1 MNTDTLQTFI
11 SDNVHANVPDSVV
24 GEMMKDAETM
34 DFGSFVEKWDDTL
47 KAKSAGWSDVRGEAK
62 SLPERLTT
70 AFGTSDSKN
79 PFVQDAN
86 FKDELYEKSFKDVPK
101 DKYDATIEQ
110 MSKYWEDEKRARE
123 YTASKKRRERAV
135 EGKLTGE
142 DAKNNWPWWKK
153 MLASDYA
160 KQRYINEPEKSLF
173 AGDNTLRFGMTK
185 WGESPKLGDVLEGS
199 LLNKGDDIS
208 DLSYGT
214 AGAAGDV
221 LPGYGLLVGPA
232 ARAARDV
239 HHKVVDSPYQKE
251 WSDIAQDAATD
262 AVVNA
267 SVDFLPNLRRY
278 TSMAKRGTK
287 GSPIATVMNL
297 EDDVK
302 NIREQVDFI
311 DKVFDGSNYTELKRQ
326 IDKLPDGTFK
336 TDLQKYVADPRH
348 IDEDG
353 IAETIANWRKATDYM
368 LDKEQSKIIDYARQ
382 DIDKKAKLVGADDV
396 FEHPLTQRMIF
407 APELTDKQKLAKNIV
422 RGVETAAQ
430 KGGPILKEIDT
441 AKGRGSEPAVDDK
454 LAKDWYKQNYERD
467 WQMGF
472 KPNEKEGDLLW
483 EAYKEWKEGK

>member
-1 MNTDTLQTFI
+1 MDIDTLQTFI

-24 GEMMKDAETM
+24 GEMMKDAENM
-34 DFGSFVEKWDDTL
+34 DFGSFVDKWDDTL
-47 KAKSAGWSDVRGEAK
+47 KANSAGWSDMRGTAK
-62 SLPERLTT
+62 SLPERLTA

-101 DKYDATIEQ
+101 DKYDATVEQ

-123 YTASKKRRERAV
+123 YTAGKKRREKEV
-135 EGKLTGE
+135 KEWPLW
-142 DAKNNWPWWKK
+142 KNVI
-153 MLASDYA
+153 ASDYA

-173 AGDNTLRFGMTK
+173 SDEGK
-185 WGESPKLGDVLEGS
+185 WY
-199 LLNKGDDIS
+199 NKGDDVS
-208 DLSYGT
+208 DLAYGV

-251 WSDIAQDAATD
+251 WSDIVQDAATD

-287 GSPIATVMNL
+287 ESPISTVMNL

-311 DKVFDGSNYTELKRQ
+311 DKVFDGGNYVELKRQ
-326 IDKLPDGTFK
+326 IDHLPDGNFK

-353 IAETIANWRKATDYM
+353 IAQTVANWRNATNYM

-396 FEHPLTQRMIF
+396 FENPLTQRMIF

-430 KGGPILKEIDT
+430 KGGTILKEIDT
-441 AKGRGSEPAVDDK
+441 AKGRGSEPEVDPQ
-454 LAKDWYKQNYERD
+454 LVKDWYKQNYARD
-467 WQMGF
+467 WSLEKPF
-472 KPNEKEGDLLW
+472 KPAKKEDDPLW
-483 EAYKEWKEGK
+483 EAYVEFRKEHGLEI